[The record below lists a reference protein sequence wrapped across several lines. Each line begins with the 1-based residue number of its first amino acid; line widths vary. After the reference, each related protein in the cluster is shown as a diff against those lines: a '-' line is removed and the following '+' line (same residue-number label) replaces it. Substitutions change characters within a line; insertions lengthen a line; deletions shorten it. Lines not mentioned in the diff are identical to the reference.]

1 MQDGTDENRSG
12 NPMHGEPILIGADVG
27 TTNIKVVAFDRSGR
41 ALEGASSPT
50 PTHFPKPGRAYYDP
64 EELWNTFRATLRQ
77 VTDKLEDPG
86 RVASIAV
93 ASMGEAAVPLD
104 SGGEPTHDIIA
115 WFDGR
120 AGPQAERLGRVAGQD
135 RVFSLTGLS
144 LQPIFGLCKLLWL
157 KENEPDAYAR
167 TATWLNVADYMAFRL
182 CGVAATD
189 YSLASRTLA
198 LDLHGLRWA
207 GELLEEVGISPNLF
221 APLRGG
227 GSFLGPVTPDAASQT
242 GLPESAGVAAGG
254 HDHVCGALAV
264 GVTQKGT
271 MLNSLGTAEAIFLP
285 LERPLTDPQ
294 VGHQGY
300 TQGAHVAGQYYVFG
314 GQYTSGASVEWFRE
328 TLGGGADY
336 DALIDEAEGVPP
348 VSMGAFFLPHLRL
361 ANPPYD
367 DPRSRGAFIGLS
379 TDVGRGALFR
389 AVLEGLAFDSR
400 NSLEPLLGH
409 AGGEDLRAIYAI
421 GGGAQN
427 RLLMRIKATV
437 FDREITVVGVEEAT
451 SLGAAILG
459 GIGAGIYADVPAAL
473 GELRYAETL
482 VEPVSD
488 EVPIYDAAFRRVY
501 RHIYPALRDVNHE
514 IHGLN
519 ADR

>member
-1 MQDGTDENRSG
+1 MN
-12 NPMHGEPILIGADVG
+12 GEPVLIGADVG

-50 PTHFPKPGRAYYDP
+50 PTHYPGPGRAHYDP
-64 EELWNTFRATLRQ
+64 EELWDSFAAALRR
-77 VTDKLEDPG
+77 VTQKLEDPG
-86 RVASIAV
+86 LVASIAI
-93 ASMGEAAVPLD
+93 ASMGEAALPLD
-104 SGGEPTHDIIA
+104 SSGHPTSDIIA

-120 AGPQAERLGRVAGQD
+120 ARPQAERLGRVVGQD
-135 RVFSLTGLS
+135 RIFGLTGLS

-157 KENEPDAYAR
+157 EENEPDAYSR
-167 TATWLNVADYMAFRL
+167 TSMWLNVADYMAFRL

-207 GELLEEVGISPNLF
+207 GELLEEVGIPEDLF
-221 APLRGG
+221 APLRAG
-227 GSFLGPVTPDAASQT
+227 GSFLGPVTREAAAATS
-242 GLPESAGVAAGG
+242 LPEGAGIAAGG

-300 TQGAHVAGQYYVFG
+300 TQGAHVAGHYYVFG
-314 GQYTSGASVEWFRE
+314 GQYTSGASVEWLRE
-328 TLGGGADY
+328 ALGGIDY
-336 DALIDEAEGVPP
+336 DAMISEAEEVPP
-348 VSMGAFFLPHLRL
+348 GSLGTFFLPHLRL

-367 DPRSRGAFIGLS
+367 DPAARGAFVGLS
-379 TDVGRGALFR
+379 TDVKRGELFR
-389 AVLEGLAFDSR
+389 AVLEGLAYDSR
-400 NSLEPLLGH
+400 NSLEPLLDHSGID
-409 AGGEDLRAIYAI
+409 ELTAIYAI

-427 RLLMRIKATV
+427 HLLMRIKATV
-437 FDREITVVGVEEAT
+437 WNQAITVVGLEEAT

-459 GIGAGIYADVPAAL
+459 GIGAGVYADVPSAL
-473 GELRYAETL
+473 EELRYAEST
-482 VEPVSD
+482 VEPASEEVSF
-488 EVPIYDAAFRRVY
+488 YDAAFRRVY
-501 RHIYPALRDVNHE
+501 GKLYPSLRGVHHE
-514 IHGLN
+514 IEDLQS
-519 ADR
+519 

>member
-1 MQDGTDENRSG
+1 MNEG
-12 NPMHGEPILIGADVG
+12 PILIGADVG
-27 TTNIKVVAFDRSGR
+27 TTNIKVVAFDRNGR

-50 PTHFPKPGRAYYDP
+50 PTHYPRPGRAHHDP
-64 EELWNTFRATLRQ
+64 EELWDSFADALRR
-77 VTDKLEDPG
+77 VTQGLDDPG

-120 AGPQAERLGRVAGQD
+120 AGSQAERLGRVVGQD
-135 RVFSLTGLS
+135 RLFGLTGLS

-157 KENEPDAYAR
+157 KENEPDAYSR

-198 LDLHGLRWA
+198 LDLHNLRWA
-207 GELLEEVGISPNLF
+207 GELLEEVGIGPDLF

-227 GSFLGPVTPDAASQT
+227 GSFLGPVSPDAATAT
-242 GLPESAGVAAGG
+242 GLPESAGVATGG

-294 VGHQGY
+294 VGQQGY

-314 GQYTSGASVEWFRE
+314 GQYTSGASVEWLRE
-328 TLGGGADY
+328 ALGGIDY
-336 DALIDEAEGVPP
+336 EGLISEAEEVPP
-348 VSMGAFFLPHLRL
+348 GSLGAFFLPHLRL

-367 DPRSRGAFIGLS
+367 DPAARGAFVGLS
-379 TDVGRGALFR
+379 TDVKRGAMFR
-389 AVLEGLAFDSR
+389 AVLEGLAYDSR
-400 NSLEPLLGH
+400 NSLEPLLAHSGL
-409 AGGEDLRAIYAI
+409 DSLQAIYAI

-437 FDREITVVGVEEAT
+437 LNQAITIIGVEEAT

-459 GIGAGIYADVPAAL
+459 GIGAGVYADVPSAL
-473 GELRYAETL
+473 AELSYAEST
-482 VEPVSD
+482 VEPAPNEVSFY
-488 EVPIYDAAFRRVY
+488 EAAFRRVY
-501 RHIYPALRDVNHE
+501 SRLYPSLRGVHHE
-514 IHGLN
+514 IEDLQS
-519 ADR
+519 